1 MLAPQKSFFND
12 IVNSE
17 RLQPIF
23 TFVRNSEGSYFNK
36 DGLLV
41 FAPSQIPRVEFD
53 PITRKCLGVKV
64 EPTATNHLLDS
75 RINDIKRV
83 GSSNAW
89 YMLGNATVGAGG
101 LWLDGAPSTKIT
113 PGSSSLYQISNL

>member
-17 RLQPIF
+17 RLHPIF

-64 EPTATNHLLDS
+64 EPTATNYLLDS
-75 RINDIKRV
+75 RINDIKLCTTSLV
-83 GSSNAW
+83 SSNQLHKGREGSPLPF
-89 YMLGNATVGAGG
+89 MPQRILC
-101 LWLDGAPSTKIT
+101 TKFHK
-113 PGSSSLYQISNL
+113 